1 MAVRAETQ
9 VDLNRIDDGSPGAQG
24 TTFIPSV
31 NTDGDIS
38 WTNDGG
44 LPNPTTRNIKGPQ
57 GPQGPQGPTGPAGP
71 GVTYITL
78 QNGDD
83 LNNCITKGNVYVTA
97 STAVCTS
104 LLNAP
109 TGKPDGELQL
119 EVQWLGSDNYLV
131 QRLTCKNGATRKVYL
146 RTYSSGTFGDWTE
159 EGVPYGTSST
169 AAGTAAKTASIDN
182 WDRGSNQYVAIKFTN
197 ENTASSPTLNI
208 NSTGA
213 AQIMTNGSNSAY
225 WEAGSVVNFY
235 WDGTYYQVAN
245 TPVYASTVTVGNP
258 NGDNVYIGNSAVQ
271 VKQGS
276 SVEAE
281 FKATEASL
289 GGNKAKIK
297 YTEGQA
303 FGQDSHRI
311 VICKATHES
320 GVRNDATLSSRDLD
334 NYDENVDYIAFLNG
348 GHYDNL
354 ATIHLWALSPD
365 SHDARIDMFGS
376 NMGGSGSEIGLS
388 ADNVYLNATKTTVGD
403 ITCNDISAVD
413 IDAVGVDTGLVNSLA
428 YQINGVDMP
437 YIVEKGTK
445 TGGWYYEKWSTGK
458 IEAWGTNIAT
468 GTATVTRVS
477 SMLYRAYNINIA
489 IPSGIF
495 DSTPTA
501 AIVTPNYGSAQVAIV
516 SAMAICSSKTALKV
530 QIWKNGNN
538 SDSVNLNF
546 HVVYYPSTY

>member
-24 TTFIPSV
+24 TTFTPSV
-31 NTDGDIS
+31 NADGDIS

-57 GPQGPQGPTGPAGP
+57 GPEGPQGPTGPAGP

-146 RTYSSGTFGDWTE
+146 RTYSSGTFGEWTE

-197 ENTASSPTLNI
+197 ENTASNPTLNI

-258 NGDNVYIGNSAVQ
+258 SQSHVYIGNNAVEIKYGSTVMSKFGSDIMLGQPGDAHVLIDYDKFAIRYPGMGGEDIDGGVIGGIYNATGYPGMYLLASEDSAHWAQ
-271 VKQGS
+271 LELDPHAHYIDLRQNNGGTGS
-276 SVEAE
+276 S
-281 FKATEASL
+281 
-289 GGNKAKIK
+289 IK
-297 YTEGQA
+297 L
-303 FGQDSHRI
+303 DS
-311 VICKATHES
+311 
-320 GVRNDATLSSRDLD
+320 
-334 NYDENVDYIAFLNG
+334 
-348 GHYDNL
+348 
-354 ATIHLWALSPD
+354 
-365 SHDARIDMFGS
+365 
-376 NMGGSGSEIGLS
+376 SGSILLNNS
-388 ADNVYLNATKTTVGD
+388 VLADFVT
-403 ITCNDISAVD
+403 
-413 IDAVGVDTGLVNSLA
+413 
-428 YQINGVDMP
+428 
-437 YIVEKGTK
+437 EKGTK
-445 TGGWYYEKWSTGK
+445 TGGWYYEKWSSGK
-458 IEAWGTNIAT
+458 IEAWGSVSTGTLPTMSGGNRVYMAT
-468 GTATVTRVS
+468 GVNGS
-477 SMLYRAYNINIA
+477 

-495 DSTPTA
+495 SSTPSFIEAFCHYSNAACYSVWASPTSSTA
-501 AIVTPNYGSAQVAIV
+501 FKMQVVKNANNTNSID
-516 SAMAICSSKTALKV
+516 V
-530 QIWKNGNN
+530 QI
-538 SDSVNLNF
+538 
-546 HVVYYPSTY
+546 HAVYYPSTY